1 MHVFQQECKFRN
13 KSLYARG
20 NMCRPVGYL
29 IIRGWQWGFRRAALS
44 AIFGLSCIV
53 KAEFCLSCIVQG
65 IWPWSVKVKIM
76 LVVHRA
82 RTLSSCTVQR
92 FRKEKTQKVQ
102 GPPTYTETKFLQNS
116 WNYSYWFAFSWLVYR
131 RQYSGD
137 SPVIQIQIQIQ
148 NTLLSQTEKLQHVML
163 RAIK

>member
-92 FRKEKTQKVQ
+92 FRKEKTQKVKIYGALRPP
-102 GPPTYTETKFLQNS
+102 GPPTYTETNKTISLAAWSTTTFVVFL
-116 WNYSYWFAFSWLVYR
+116 AFCWLGYLHPHIFCV
-131 RQYSGD
+131 
-137 SPVIQIQIQIQ
+137 
-148 NTLLSQTEKLQHVML
+148 
-163 RAIK
+163 